1 MYTYNQRGKNMDL
14 SIIIV
19 NYNTK
24 ALTEQTVRSVIDTT
38 SAIDYEIIV
47 VDNSSKEKEYFDM
60 SDHRVKVLSGIE
72 NKGFGH
78 ACNIGTN
85 VAIGR
90 YILYLNSDVIMQSG
104 TLRGAVEYMDSH
116 RDIGCLGIRTI
127 LKDGTFDHGCKRGFP
142 TPFNSLCY
150 VLGLHRL
157 FPKVKRFGGYTL
169 NYLSNDETNDVDSI
183 SGAFMLIPKSV
194 LNKVGLFDES
204 IFMYGEDID
213 LCYRIKQAGY
223 RIVYYADVWMI
234 HLKGQSGLHT
244 KSPVVIKHF
253 HDGIKRFYDMY
264 YKEKHNFI
272 VTFLM
277 HSAINIRYVITLV
290 RAKLTR

>member
-1 MYTYNQRGKNMDL
+1 MDL

-19 NYNTK
+19 NYNTR

-47 VDNSSKEKEYFDM
+47 VDNSSKEKEYFTMDNP
-60 SDHRVKVLSGIE
+60 RVKILSRVE

-116 RDIGCLGIRTI
+116 RDIGCLGIRTM

-157 FPKVKRFGGYTL
+157 FPKVKKFGGYTL
-169 NYLSNDETNDVDSI
+169 NYLSNNETNEVDSV

-223 RIVYYADVWMI
+223 KVVYYADVWMI

-244 KSPVVIKHF
+244 QNPAVIKHF
-253 HDGIKRFYDMY
+253 HNGIKRFYDMY
-264 YKEKHNFI
+264 YKDKHNFI
-272 VTFLM
+272 VTFFM
-277 HSAINIRYVITLV
+277 HSAINIRYVITLM
-290 RAKLTR
+290 RAKFARRKE

>member
-1 MYTYNQRGKNMDL
+1 MDL
-14 SIIIV
+14 SIVIV

-24 ALTEQTVRSVIDTT
+24 KLTQQTVTSVINTT
-38 SAIDYEIIV
+38 RNISFEIIV
-47 VDNSSKEKEYFDM
+47 VDNSSDAKEYFSSNDKKV
-60 SDHRVKVLSGIE
+60 RVISGVE

-78 ACNIGTN
+78 ACNIGAN

-90 YILYLNSDVIMQSG
+90 YVLFLNSDTIMQED
-104 TLRGAVEYMDSH
+104 TLKSAVEYMDSH
-116 RDIGCLGIRTI
+116 REIGCLGIKTL
-127 LKDGTFDHGCKRGFP
+127 LKDGSFDHGCKRGFP

-150 VLGLHRL
+150 VLKLDKL
-157 FPKVKRFGGYTL
+157 FPKVHKFGGYTL
-169 NYLSNDETNDVDSI
+169 NYLSIDENHEVDSV
-183 SGAFMLIPKSV
+183 SGAFMLIPKRI

-223 RIVYYADVWMI
+223 KVVYYADVWMI

-244 KSPVVIKHF
+244 KSPIVIKHF

-264 YKEKHNFI
+264 YKNKHSFI
-272 VTFLM
+272 VTLLM
-277 HSAINIRYVITLV
+277 HSAINLRYVLTLV
-290 RAKLTR
+290 AAKLSR